1 MYLWG
6 SIPNLFAAKFVWGR
20 GGATLV
26 YILIDYELSDK
37 ITFIS
42 NMAFKADLGLGDC
55 VYRLFGIR

>member
-1 MYLWG
+1 MGLETQLICCKVCVG
-6 SIPNLFAAKFVWGR
+6 E